1 MTPAGDP
8 PITGLDQR
16 RNSHGYV
23 HHDAAPTQY
32 VEADAIRFAYRR
44 LGNPERSPLMFF
56 HHFMGNHHD
65 PALSDGSAA
74 DREVTLFINA
84 GVASSTG
91 LTPDTIEA
99 TARDAASF
107 IDALGLTRVEIL
119 GHSMG
124 GLVAQQV
131 VLDRPELVR
140 RLVLV
145 GTGRYLEEVR
155 LKE

>member
-23 HHDAAPTQY
+23 HARRS
-32 VEADAIRFAYRR
+32 ADAVCRGRPIRFAYRRR

-65 PALSDGSAA
+65 PALSDGSAT
-74 DREVTLFINA
+74 DREVILFINA

-145 GTGRYLEEVR
+145 GTGPLSRR
-155 LKE
+155 SST

>member
-1 MTPAGDP
+1 
-8 PITGLDQR
+8 
-16 RNSHGYV
+16 
-23 HHDAAPTQY
+23 
-32 VEADAIRFAYRR
+32 
-44 LGNPERSPLMFF
+44 
-56 HHFMGNHHD
+56 
-65 PALSDGSAA
+65 
-74 DREVTLFINA
+74 LFINA

-145 GTGRYLEEVR
+145 GAGPLSRRSST
-155 LKE
+155 